1 LEALRAATSRHES
14 SGADEESRPDATR
27 HQELLLNRFGGEGEI
42 SSGAV
47 ESVNDKIPPSEKLIR
62 RLTFVSHL
70 IIGFTTLEALA
81 LSRASTSRRTGPW
94 ARRSQGVRVKIDLD
108 LGRHHIRDLGARTPD
123 RLLIKPRLRGSSLR
137 R

>member
-27 HQELLLNRFGGEGEI
+27 HQELLLDRFGGKCEI

-47 ESVNDKIPPSEKLIR
+47 ESVNDKNPLVKHSFR

-70 IIGFTTLEALA
+70 IIRFTTLEARA

-94 ARRSQGVRVKIDLD
+94 TRRSQDVRVKIDLD

-123 RLLIKPRLRGSSLR
+123 RLLIKPRLRGQA
-137 R
+137 